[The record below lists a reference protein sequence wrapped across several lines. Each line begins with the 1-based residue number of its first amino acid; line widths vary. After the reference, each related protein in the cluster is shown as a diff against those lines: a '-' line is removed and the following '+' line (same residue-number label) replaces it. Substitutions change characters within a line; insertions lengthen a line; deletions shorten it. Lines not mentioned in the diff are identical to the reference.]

1 MEETEERVSKLKQ
14 KTFIQSVKQ
23 KVDVKKKKSDSE
35 TCGTKTKDLKIML
48 SVSQK
53 EKDGTEKIVQ
63 KCLNLSKS
71 GKS

>member
-1 MEETEERVSKLKQ
+1 MEETKERVSELKY

-23 KVDVKKKKSDSE
+23 KVDVKKKKIRDSE

-53 EKDGTEKIVQ
+53 ERMGLKK
-63 KCLNLSKS
+63 
-71 GKS
+71 